1 MESKSSQLQSKN
13 LPDLLPRSIQWRIH
27 LGLLQFDT
35 AGNLHQSKEGSNSNS
50 EVETRIRFIRE
61 IESRNEKLI
70 SDQRQRY
77 ENLSGKH
84 YKNSSAI
91 EIIHDSEQKSHNS
104 TLNTPIQSNHEFKI
118 QPHVRNTSSSIHSSK
133 KLISSTS
140 KNISN
145 SLATTGSNN
154 NTIEDPLSVF
164 AKIQEVEVKSV
175 KQKEIEMK
183 KERALAARSQYSIA
197 YQYHHDTKKNVVNKV
212 QDPQS
217 HHTKYDDDKVG
228 QRWSEFYSS
237 REMMDIIEK
246 DVNRLPVDH
255 QVAAFFTNM
264 NRSQNSLATNDD
276 KDIIF
281 NLDSE
286 VVAMNKG
293 LEDDAHNEE
302 IMKQCRHGRSII
314 ISQILFVYAK
324 EYPMIGYRQG
334 MHEIL
339 SLIYLCL
346 EIDLLQFSYDQQLR
360 QPQQDQIAHFI
371 LDESKIANDAYTIFE
386 AIMSMLSP
394 AFEVRDIHNKAS
406 SSSSTM
412 EIIGNSIVGKI
423 RSFARDEELYQL
435 ISSLSIPPE
444 IYCTRWVRLM
454 FSREVKGLSNVLILW
469 DAFFQLVASITSKIT
484 IAVDEYKGNYS
495 LPNNN
500 LIHILESTAVTM
512 IVMLRHELIQPI
524 QQRHN
529 MYYMGIHDEDDRD
542 PSDCIHLL
550 MNYPP
555 IDDIAKVIQINEE
568 IMSGKFNR
576 DYSSTSTQISVGN
589 ETNIH
594 FQDGISNHVQSNQ
607 QFQSPIENSMNAG
620 MTYASIPNTGPYR
633 PHDDVRYF
641 NNPVRGQ
648 IHTQSQ
654 MNYNPYGQQSN
665 NDNFRSAI
673 GSIAGNE
680 TFKLISGG
688 LSEGLNAFKGALGS
702 LDQKINAISIN
713 GSMASYSP
721 FASGSQYSNQQ
732 DTNVYDPA
740 YRNTNNGQ
748 GYVTGFTGDGQILRN
763 ESHNVIQES
772 SYHPSYRQHNQV
784 GGNAVLIDPVQ
795 DRTHHVSNDK
805 SRKNVQIPTNTAHK
819 NTFQQVALSDSPLST
834 APQLESA
841 VRNEYDVVSMEDH
854 FVGGGGSAQ
863 VSNHSE
869 SHQLAERLNS
879 SLLHLSAYLQNQVVM
894 SGNDSH
900 SVPQI
905 VWDAMAEID
914 AIKTELTTIYKVSRN
929 DR

>member
-1 MESKSSQLQSKN
+1 MESNSSQIQS
-13 LPDLLPRSIQWRIH
+13 LPRSIRWRIH
-27 LGLLQFDT
+27 LGLLQFDNNN
-35 AGNLHQSKEGSNSNS
+35 GNLHQSKEGSSNPNSL
-50 EVETRIRFIRE
+50 IRE

-91 EIIHDSEQKSHNS
+91 EIIHDSEQKSQNS
-104 TLNTPIQSNHEFKI
+104 TLNKPIQSKHELNI
-118 QPHVRNTSSSIHSSK
+118 QPHARKTSSSIHSNK
-133 KLISSTS
+133 KLTSIPS

-145 SLATTGSNN
+145 SLATTTTTTTGSNN
-154 NTIEDPLSVF
+154 SKNNIIEDPLSVF
-164 AKIQEVEVKSV
+164 AKIQEVKVKSE

-197 YQYHHDTKKNVVNKV
+197 HQYNDTKKNVVTKIQN
-212 QDPQS
+212 PQLH
-217 HHTKYDDDKVG
+217 HHTKHDDDKEVG

-255 QVAAFFTNM
+255 QVATFFTKM
-264 NRSQNSLATNDD
+264 NCSQHLLATNNDDD

-281 NLDSE
+281 NLESE
-286 VVAMNKG
+286 VVAMNKS
-293 LEDDAHNEE
+293 LEDDDARNEE

-314 ISQILFVYAK
+314 ISQVLFVYAK
-324 EYPMIGYRQG
+324 EYPVIGYRQG

-339 SLIYLCL
+339 SLIYLCV
-346 EIDLLQFSYDQQLR
+346 EIDLLKCSYDQQQLR
-360 QPQQDQIAHFI
+360 QPQQDQITQYI
-371 LDESKIANDAYTIFE
+371 LDETKIANDAYTIFE
-386 AIMSMLSP
+386 KIMSMLSP

-406 SSSSTM
+406 SSSSPM

-454 FSREVKGLSNVLILW
+454 FSREVKGLSNVFQLW
-469 DAFFQLVASITSKIT
+469 DAFFQLVASITSKIAIT
-484 IAVDEYKGNYS
+484 TDEIKGNDS
-495 LPNNN
+495 LINYN

-529 MYYMGIHDEDDRD
+529 MHYMGIHDEDDRD

-555 IDDIAKVIQINEE
+555 IDDITKLIQINVE

-576 DYSSTSTQISVGN
+576 DYSSTSTQISMGN

-594 FQDGISNHVQSNQ
+594 FKDEISNHIQNNQ
-607 QFQSPIENSMNAG
+607 QFQSPIENNMNVG
-620 MTYASIPNTGPYR
+620 MTYGSNPLTGPYR

-641 NNPVRGQ
+641 NDPVRGQ
-648 IHTQSQ
+648 IHTQGQ
-654 MNYNPYGQQSN
+654 MNYNPYIQQTN
-665 NDNFRSAI
+665 NNNIKSAI

-688 LSEGLNAFKGALGS
+688 FSEGLNAFKGALGS
-702 LDQKINAISIN
+702 LDQKINAISISGN
-713 GSMASYSP
+713 MTSYSP
-721 FASGSQYSNQQ
+721 LYSGSQYSHQQ
-732 DTNVYDPA
+732 DTNSNVYDPA

-748 GYVTGFTGDGQILRN
+748 TGFTVDGQIFRN
-763 ESHNVIQES
+763 NENHNNIIQES
-772 SYHPSYRQHNQV
+772 PYHPSYRQHNQV
-784 GGNAVLIDPVQ
+784 GGNVVFIDPVQ
-795 DRTHHVSNDK
+795 DRTHHVLNDT
-805 SRKNVQIPTNTAHK
+805 SRNVKIPMNTAHQ
-819 NTFQQVALSDSPLST
+819 NRFQQVALSDSPLNPT
-834 APQLESA
+834 PQLESA
-841 VRNEYDVVSMEDH
+841 VHNEYDSIEDH

-863 VSNHSE
+863 ISNHSE
-869 SHQLAERLNS
+869 SHQLAERLDS
-879 SLLHLSAYLQNQVVM
+879 SLLQLSAYLQNQVVM

-900 SVPQI
+900 SVPQS

-914 AIKTELTTIYKVSRN
+914 AIKKELTTIYKVSRN